1 MGGYRPWRS
10 PWRSREVRAYLA
22 GEESLRAAVRAD
34 LVNDLVHLY
43 LQEVC
48 ALSEGARGLLVRV
61 RVRVR
66 VRDRVRVRVRAR
78 VRVRVRA
85 RARVRVSRRASGP
98 AAPGRCPRACAPC

>member
-1 MGGYRPWRS
+1 MGGYLSGYRPWRS

-43 LQEVC
+43 LQDV
-48 ALSEGARGLLVRV
+48 GAVSKGTRGLLVRV

-66 VRDRVRVRVRAR
+66 VRDRDRVRDRGVR
-78 VRVRVRA
+78 
-85 RARVRVSRRASGP
+85 G
-98 AAPGRCPRACAPC
+98 